1 MLHRWFI
8 SHFQLLQFDINL
20 HVKII
25 SSFAI
30 LNFQNCPRDSFIIFT
45 LRLAW
50 NSKLISNLILSSR
63 ATSESSKNRWESNKR
78 GGGEEEGRHNRKRQ
92 GARGRCCACTNH
104 AKNDEASA
112 RSPSHLRD
120 ETRARCPYPSPSPF
134 LSFSSSH
141 LPSLPRGCAPPYT
154 VVTLVCIIEVAYEAC
169 RREDRMLHQ
178 PAPSTSVRS
187 FVAYYNNI
195 TENNACVFV
204 NQHIVESHL

>member
-8 SHFQLLQFDINL
+8 SPFP
-20 HVKII
+20 II
-25 SSFAI
+25 TIRYKSPCQNYFFI